1 MKLKELMK
9 TMHHSTNMV
18 IVNESGDLIAECQ
31 NTLLTRADYG
41 DKKVVMFKA
50 IDINALFIVIEG
62 E

>member
-9 TMHHSTNMV
+9 TMHYSTKMV

-31 NTLLTRADYG
+31 NSLLTRADYG
-41 DKKVVMFKA
+41 DKKVVMFKS
-50 IDINALFIVIEG
+50 IDINELFIVTEG